1 MSQFYISSEVPE
13 HDLQRCHRS
22 REFRRWLAITG
33 ATEEG
38 EIKLFEGVVQS
49 VEDKGENA
57 PKGKRFAPS
66 AQGGAFR
73 AAPGADA
80 LKKFNAANRARK
92 PLLKIDSLIPC
103 FCEAENRVS

>member
-1 MSQFYISSEVPE
+1 MSQFYISSEFPE

-57 PKGKRFAPS
+57 RPQSSSSSRFTPAHS
-66 AQGGAFR
+66 GSS
-73 AAPGADA
+73 
-80 LKKFNAANRARK
+80 
-92 PLLKIDSLIPC
+92 I
-103 FCEAENRVS
+103 

>member
-1 MSQFYISSEVPE
+1 MSQFYISSEFPE
-13 HDLQRCHRS
+13 HDLQRRS

-57 PKGKRFAPS
+57 RPQSSSSSRFTAGAFGFFSAGKRPTA
-66 AQGGAFR
+66 
-73 AAPGADA
+73 
-80 LKKFNAANRARK
+80 
-92 PLLKIDSLIPC
+92 
-103 FCEAENRVS
+103 

>member
-49 VEDKGENA
+49 VEDKGKN
-57 PKGKRFAPS
+57 
-66 AQGGAFR
+66 
-73 AAPGADA
+73 A
-80 LKKFNAANRARK
+80 LKKKNDTSRLFPSARRSSAAPILLFL
-92 PLLKIDSLIPC
+92 PLHRRRI
-103 FCEAENRVS
+103 RVLRFERIGERPL